1 MQNDNLFE
9 QESIR
14 KTYWTMALP
23 VTLGMV
29 LSVVYNVVDTYFIAR
44 TQDTNLVAAVSLCAP
59 IFSLLMAFG
68 NIFGQGGTSLT
79 SRLFGKKDLEGVKHV
94 SSFCFY
100 MALATGLFL
109 TVVMLLFHDPFLRL
123 LGANDDTWHD
133 AYLYYMTMVSGAP
146 LIVVNFVHMNLLR
159 AEGLSKEAM
168 LGTVSGIA
176 VNILLDPL
184 FISGFGWGAFGAALA
199 SVIGY
204 LFSSSLLLIIVLRKS
219 RILSV
224 NPKLAK
230 VSGRDA
236 LQILLIGLSTA
247 VTNILSSIALIVL
260 NHFLLP
266 FGTDRVAAMGIAQK
280 VGMIILLIL
289 TGLSFGSA
297 TIVGY
302 YYGASDYDRLKQ
314 LLRFLAK
321 VVGSIALVMT
331 AILFVLARPCVGIFM
346 KDAAIVDMATTML
359 RWNIITMVLAAA
371 IMIMTIC
378 FQASGKATEALIA
391 SVCRQGIVFFAVIFT
406 VSALAGYNG
415 VIAAQAVTDV
425 LTVLL
430 IGTLL
435 WKRFLSGLR

>member
-100 MALATGLFL
+100 MALATGLFR

-236 LQILLIGLSTA
+236 LQVESAGLGA
-247 VTNILSSIALIVL
+247 VGNLVVQVTNGETGVVTQRFPGMGKLILRRT
-260 NHFLLP
+260 FE
-266 FGTDRVAAMGIAQK
+266 R
-280 VGMIILLIL
+280 IILRLYGNGRRGHRGLL
-289 TGLSFGSA
+289 TGLHDPRDRRMFRGLYSGLSIAGSA
-297 TIVGY
+297 VSLRVYRLGLLVGLDKSRR
-302 YYGASDYDRLKQ
+302 GGFLCRLYSSPSVSS
-314 LLRFLAK
+314 AA
-321 VVGSIALVMT
+321 VGLD
-331 AILFVLARPCVGIFM
+331 VL
-346 KDAAIVDMATTML
+346 
-359 RWNIITMVLAAA
+359 
-371 IMIMTIC
+371 
-378 FQASGKATEALIA
+378 
-391 SVCRQGIVFFAVIFT
+391 
-406 VSALAGYNG
+406 LAGLDNG
-415 VIAAQAVTDV
+415 RSRSPPTCLCSRLCVACSAVSDDLV
-425 LTVLL
+425 GVRHILYLL
-430 IGTLL
+430 NQFDTLYREL
-435 WKRFLSGLR
+435 IPVCPMP